1 MPFEFIKKT
10 MLTGIGV
17 ALKTQA
23 EFEEITKS
31 FIEKTRMSE
40 DEGKKFVE
48 EMMDKYQDAKVS
60 METQI
65 EKSVK
70 KVLESADIASSK
82 ELNALKEEVEKLKEE
97 LKK

>member
-31 FIEKTRMSE
+31 FIDKTRMSE
-40 DEGKKFVE
+40 EEGKKFVE
-48 EMMDKYQDAKVS
+48 EMMGKYQEAKVS
-60 METQI
+60 MDSQI

-70 KVLESADIASSK
+70 KILQSADIASSK
-82 ELNALKEEVEKLKEE
+82 ELNDLKEEVAKLKEE

>member
-23 EFEEITKS
+23 EFEEMTKS
-31 FIEKTRMSE
+31 FIEKSRMTE
-40 DEGKKFVE
+40 EEGKKFVD
-48 EMMDKYQDAKVS
+48 EMMEKYQESKVS
-60 METQI
+60 MESQI

-70 KVLESADIASSK
+70 KVLQSADIASSK
-82 ELNALKEEVEKLKEE
+82 ELNALKEEVAKLKEE

>member
-23 EFEEITKS
+23 EFEEMTKT
-31 FIEKTRMSE
+31 FIDKTRMTE
-40 DEGKKFVE
+40 EEGKKFVD
-48 EMMDKYQDAKVS
+48 EMMDKYQEAKVNMDS
-60 METQI
+60 QI

-70 KVLESADIASSK
+70 QVLQSADIASSK
-82 ELNALKEEVEKLKEE
+82 ELNALKEEVEKLKEA

>member
-23 EFEEITKS
+23 EFEEMTKS
-31 FIEKTRMSE
+31 FIEKSRMTE
-40 DEGKKFVE
+40 EEGKKFVD
-48 EMMDKYQDAKVS
+48 EMMDKYQESKVS
-60 METQI
+60 MESQI

-70 KVLESADIASSK
+70 KVLQSADIASSK
-82 ELNALKEEVEKLKEE
+82 ELNALKEEVAKLKEE